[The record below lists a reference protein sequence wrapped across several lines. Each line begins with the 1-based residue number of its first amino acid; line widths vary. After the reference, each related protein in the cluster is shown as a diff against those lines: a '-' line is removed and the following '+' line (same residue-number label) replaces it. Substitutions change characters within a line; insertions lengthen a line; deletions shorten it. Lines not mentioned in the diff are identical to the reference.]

1 MMPYDMQVQYEVLQP
16 EVLLWQVQAA
26 RSKPRHSKHGSSRSS
41 SPGGRTRSSIPSR
54 VSSALSCTAATSQ
67 VQQQRVRYDSAAQD
81 GAVKSSAS
89 AQDSAGGSI
98 LRANALERPD
108 KVATEVVV
116 ADFGTVALHQPAE
129 LVLQVTNLTSIPT
142 ELRAWVAQF
151 PAQNQVAA
159 AQAAATSCHQP
170 VTGTHRSPA
179 SSAVPNAATATRL
192 CHSPV
197 WSAGS
202 QQHQLSSKSRT
213 SSPCSGSP
221 SAHTRLSSP
230 QHKGRPVSPE
240 HLLSAACVAW
250 KLTRTDPGTH
260 SGRRVDSS
268 SSIAAEA
275 LISTVNSIPQL
286 AQMQASSTQSSGSG
300 GSSVSATLK
309 GPFRA
314 FAGNAMM
321 AARQAAA
328 AAAAALGSS
337 SAGCAVH
344 LLPDACQLP
353 GWGRSVLRLQ
363 AFNNLPGTYV
373 DTLSVQVGGVFSI
386 SCAVCYEALSIT

>member
-1 MMPYDMQVQYEVLQP
+1 VIPHAVQVQYEVLRP
-16 EVLLWQVQAA
+16 EALLSQGQAA

-41 SPGGRTRSSIPSR
+41 SPGGCLRSSIHSR
-54 VSSALSCTAATSQ
+54 VSSAPSCTAASSQ
-67 VQQQRVRYDSAAQD
+67 VPQRVRYDSAAED
-81 GAVKSSAS
+81 GAVKSSAGRS
-89 AQDSAGGSI
+89 AAGISSAHAS
-98 LRANALERPD
+98 ESSD
-108 KVATEVVV
+108 KVATEVLV

-151 PAQNQVAA
+151 PAQNQGTTSQTAA
-159 AQAAATSCHQP
+159 ASCDQPAA
-170 VTGTHRSPA
+170 GIDRSPA
-179 SSAVPNAATATRL
+179 SSAVPKAAAATGF

-197 WSAGS
+197 WSAAS
-202 QQHQLSSKSRT
+202 QQYQLSSKSRT
-213 SSPCSGSP
+213 SSPGSGSP
-221 SAHTRLSSP
+221 SVHTRLNSP
-230 QHKGRPVSPE
+230 QHKGRPGSPE
-240 HLLSAACVAW
+240 HLLSAASVAW

-260 SGRRVDSS
+260 SGCRVGSS

-275 LISTVNSIPQL
+275 LVSTVNSIPQL
-286 AQMQASSTQSSGSG
+286 AQMQASSTQSDGSAG
-300 GSSVSATLK
+300 SNGSSVSASLK

-328 AAAAALGSS
+328 AAAAALGSG

-344 LLPDACQLP
+344 VLPDACQLA

-373 DTLSVQVGGVFSI
+373 DTLSVQVGGVF
-386 SCAVCYEALSIT
+386 CRL